1 MGPFD
6 LSKLPHL
13 LQQIAVAAPPVLF
26 AITTHEVAHGFVANM
41 LGDSTAKDAGR
52 LTLNPLKHLDPIGL
66 LVFVVTRI
74 IGWAKPVP
82 INPFNLRNPKRDMMI
97 VAAAGPFTN
106 AVLAVLSAFLFKAV
120 VHIDPRVIPLI
131 GGFIRGMSL
140 PSLKGT
146 YLMITF
152 PLALILGMSVM
163 INVALCLF
171 NLIPVPPL
179 AGGRIVTG
187 LLPKNLAYYYA
198 KVEPFGI
205 VVVVLLLLSDTFNQV
220 FSHAIWKVVFSLIS

>member
-1 MGPFD
+1 MDP
-6 LSKLPHL
+6 SKLSHT
-13 LQQIAVAAPPVLF
+13 LQQIAIAAPPVLF
-26 AITTHEVAHGFVANM
+26 AITTHEVAHGYVANL
-41 LGDSTAKDAGR
+41 LGDPTAKEAGR

-106 AVLAVLSAFLFKAV
+106 AVLAVLSALLFRLMI
-120 VHIDPRVIPLI
+120 HIDPRVIPLI
-131 GGFIRGMSL
+131 SGFLRGLPL
-140 PSLKGT
+140 PSLQGST
-146 YLMITF
+146 LMITF

-163 INVALCLF
+163 INVALCIF
-171 NLIPVPPL
+171 NLIPIPPL
-179 AGGRIVTG
+179 DGGRIVTG
-187 LLPKNLAYYYA
+187 LLPRNLAYHYA

-205 VVVVLLLLSDTFNQV
+205 IVVVLLLLSDTFNHA
-220 FSHAIWKVVFSLIS
+220 FSHTIWRIVFTLIS